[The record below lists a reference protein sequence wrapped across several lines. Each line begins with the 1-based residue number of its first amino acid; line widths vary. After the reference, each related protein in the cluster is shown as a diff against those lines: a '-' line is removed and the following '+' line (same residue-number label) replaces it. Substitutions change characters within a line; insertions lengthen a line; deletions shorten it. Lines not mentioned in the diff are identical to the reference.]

1 MNKHLYSRYLIIV
14 LSIFIIS
21 SCKSGKGLIGK
32 KDPNRATREM
42 LTNISAE
49 RVQYETISING
60 RANIDA
66 SKQGLKIGVSYR
78 MSMYADSLIWLRI
91 SKFGLE
97 GMRALVTKDSIFV
110 IDRTNNQVHIS
121 DFSLAEE
128 YTGLKADLGILQD
141 LFLGNLNVIP
151 GINNMQA
158 NGKEGDLTTVTGA
171 KAGTQFN
178 YKVDDQLKKLIV
190 MEAINV
196 AQKLHSQTTY
206 SDFESYGNTQMPQ
219 ATKIQVIAPDEMTLD
234 FKHRKVEVN
243 PAKISFK
250 FSIPESYERVVYD

>member
-1 MNKHLYSRYLIIV
+1 MNKHLYSRYLLIA

-32 KDPNRATREM
+32 KDPNKATREM
-42 LTNISAE
+42 LTNISE
-49 RVQYETISING
+49 DRVQYQTISING
-60 RANIDA
+60 RANVDA
-66 SKQGLKIGVSYR
+66 PEQGVKIGISYR
-78 MSMYADSLIWLRI
+78 MNMYADSLIWLRI
-91 SKFGLE
+91 SKFGIE
-97 GMRALVTKDSIFV
+97 GMRALITQDSIFV

-158 NGKEGDLTTVTGA
+158 DGKEGNLVTVTGS
-171 KAGTQFN
+171 KAGTEFK
-178 YKVDDQLKKLIV
+178 YKLDEQLKKLIV
-190 MEAINV
+190 MEAINA

-206 SDFESYGNTQMPQ
+206 SNFESYGNTQMPQ

-234 FKHRKVEVN
+234 FKHRKVEIN

-250 FSIPESYERVVYD
+250 FSIPGSYERVVYD